1 MNASIVFID
10 SEIQPDSHA
19 ILDLAAT
26 KPDNSCYHGVSTEKF
41 FDFIKDS
48 EYICGHNII
57 KHDLHFLTPHCPYE
71 IKAKVIDT
79 LYLSPLLFPSRPY
92 HGLVKNDKLLS
103 EELNN
108 PENDA
113 KKRGDTFLQRSQ

>member
-48 EYICGHNII
+48 EYI
-57 KHDLHFLTPHCPYE
+57 
-71 IKAKVIDT
+71 
-79 LYLSPLLFPSRPY
+79 LSLI
-92 HGLVKNDKLLS
+92 HI
-103 EELNN
+103 
-108 PENDA
+108 
-113 KKRGDTFLQRSQ
+113 